1 VDKQT
6 TIINKSTSNE
16 DGKQL
21 WTTIVSFLNA
31 SDKPVKVTVEEL
43 IDTRKLAQNKL
54 NFMWC
59 GEVAKHVFKSQGL
72 VCSSEDI
79 HELIARKL
87 LPLRVV
93 EINGET
99 IIYRSETKTL
109 SIKKFSDYLARFE
122 YYASEQL
129 GATLSHPEDLYI
141 IALMKQESKL

>member
-1 VDKQT
+1 MDKQT
-6 TIINKSTSNE
+6 TLINRATSSE
-16 DGKQL
+16 DGKRL
-21 WTTIVSFLNA
+21 WGFITKYLAAT
-31 SDKPVKVTVEEL
+31 DKPLKITIEEL
-43 IDTRKLAQNKL
+43 TDTRKLAQNKL

-93 EINGET
+93 AINGET

-141 IALMKQESKL
+141 IALMMKL

>member
-1 VDKQT
+1 MDKQT
-6 TIINKSTSNE
+6 TIIKKASNSE
-16 DGKQL
+16 DGKRL
-21 WTTIVSFLNA
+21 WSIITSFLNA
-31 SDKPVKVTVEEL
+31 SDKPVKVTIEEL
-43 IDTRKLAQNKL
+43 TDTRKLAQNKL

-87 LPLRVV
+87 LPLQVV
-93 EINGET
+93 AINGET

-141 IALMKQESKL
+141 IALMKQQG

>member
-1 VDKQT
+1 MDKQT
-6 TIINKSTSNE
+6 TLINKASSSE
-16 DGKQL
+16 DGKRL
-21 WTTIVSFLNA
+21 WGFITKLLAAT
-31 SDKPVKVTVEEL
+31 DKPIKITIEEL
-43 IDTRKLAQNKL
+43 SDTRKLAQNKL

-93 EINGET
+93 AINGET

-109 SIKKFSDYLARFE
+109 SIKKFTVC
-122 YYASEQL
+122 
-129 GATLSHPEDLYI
+129 GAPI
-141 IALMKQESKL
+141 SKKT

>member
-1 VDKQT
+1 MDKQT
-6 TIINKSTSNE
+6 TLINKATSTE
-16 DGKQL
+16 DGKRL
-21 WTTIVSFLNA
+21 WGFITKFLA
-31 SDKPVKVTVEEL
+31 ATDKPIKITIEEL
-43 IDTRKLAQNKL
+43 TDTRKLAQNKL

-59 GEVAKHVFKSQGL
+59 GEVAKHVFLTQGL

-93 EINGET
+93 AINGET

-129 GATLSHPEDLYI
+129 GAKLSHPEDLYI
-141 IALMKQESKL
+141 IALMKKADQS